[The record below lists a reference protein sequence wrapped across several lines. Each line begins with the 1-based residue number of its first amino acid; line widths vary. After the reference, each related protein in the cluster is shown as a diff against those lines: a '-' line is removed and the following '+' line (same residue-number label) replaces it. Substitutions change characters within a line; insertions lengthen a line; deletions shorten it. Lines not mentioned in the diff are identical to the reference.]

1 MAWFNFR
8 RSASTA
14 PRHTGSEPPILA
26 GRFRLGTRIAEG
38 ADSEV
43 MAGVDL
49 RTGRDVA
56 VKLVGLPP
64 DMPGSQRQEWLARLR
79 REAELG
85 RRLAHPD
92 IVAVLDAGLR
102 GHTAWM
108 AMERVRGHDL
118 SRYIQPQRLL
128 PEAEVLHIGARVAN
142 ALAYAHVQ
150 GVVHRDLKPANVM
163 INLAAHQVKLA
174 DFGVARLDDTS
185 VTRTGLTLGTPA
197 YMAPELLQGAAA
209 SAASDGYALGVML
222 FELLAGRRP
231 HQADTLGELLRS
243 TAQGT
248 PASLAQL
255 RPDMPAPTIKAVEW
269 LLARNPARR
278 PADLSAWASH
288 VEALAAL
295 MTRLLAPSLPRQ
307 GQEAAGLGETRRLP
321 KAP

>member
-8 RSASTA
+8 RNAPAA
-14 PRHTGSEPPILA
+14 PRHASSGPLILA
-26 GRFRLGTRIAEG
+26 GRFQLGTRIAEG
-38 ADSEV
+38 GDSEV
-43 MAGVDL
+43 MAGIDL
-49 RTGRDVA
+49 RTGGEVA
-56 VKLVGLPP
+56 VKLVELPR
-64 DMPGSQRQEWLARLR
+64 DMPGSQRQEWLLRLR

-92 IVAVLDAGLR
+92 IVAVLDAGLS

-118 SRYIQPQRLL
+118 SRYTPPQRLL
-128 PEAEVLHIGARVAN
+128 PEAEVLHIGARVAK
-142 ALAYAHVQ
+142 ALAYAHDQ
-150 GVVHRDLKPANVM
+150 GVVHRDLKPANVL
-163 INLAAHQVKLA
+163 INLGAHQVKLA

-197 YMAPELLQGAAA
+197 YMAPELLHGAAA
-209 SAASDGYALGVML
+209 SPASDGYALGVML

-231 HQADTLGELLRS
+231 HQADTLGELLLA

-248 PASLAQL
+248 PASLALL
-255 RPDMPAPTIKAVEW
+255 RPELPAPTIRAIEL

-307 GQEAAGLGETRRLP
+307 N
-321 KAP
+321 